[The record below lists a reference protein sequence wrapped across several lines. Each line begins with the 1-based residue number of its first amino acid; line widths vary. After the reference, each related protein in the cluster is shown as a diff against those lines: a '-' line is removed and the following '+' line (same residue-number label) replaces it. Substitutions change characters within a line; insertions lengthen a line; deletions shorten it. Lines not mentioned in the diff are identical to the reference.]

1 MNYKVLLYYTNL
13 SLSQEDNDFVANFLE
28 SGSKIIEQEIN
39 EKSGDKYQIE
49 IDFLHLEKGE
59 KGLEQL
65 LNKIDTYEGLLFTH
79 AHPTGKYNKT
89 ILEHLNKNEFFY
101 FHLSSALG
109 TDKHLLDVR
118 KSYYDAR
125 IAFINNE
132 IDQLKGNNIFYLHN
146 EVRLYERILA
156 DHKSLPNFQDY
167 SFRSF
172 MGIDD
177 ITGIKSLVNEIFSNL
192 KKNDLII
199 LDLGLKYFREVF
211 SYLEDNELTN
221 RVINSFG
228 SIENRF
234 KKISFNLIQLI
245 TNQVAISLSL
255 EDLMNKIFK
264 EDIESNKIALLL
276 DGSYRLE
283 IPILVSQALNKCD
296 DNDIQN
302 KDIEKIRSAIL
313 SFDGKKDIFIGKRL
327 QYGFNEEGVNI
338 LKDNFAYVFP
348 NSLQSRDY
356 KTPKI
361 LYHTQFRSV
370 DSKVQKSRVIYAY
383 IDILSVTNIDISS
396 RFWTAEF
403 YIDIVSLHED
413 PIDEI
418 LFNNLSSL
426 NDKFSY
432 KKVWR
437 RDDKFN
443 YNTQRYYVVANFD
456 FFPKVENYP
465 FDWQNIYIAMT
476 IKNDKE
482 QILQPIPLDLL
493 DHDFEI
499 SGWTIEND
507 FSGIKYQK
515 NNLFQDTDLQ
525 KSVSINSENRAGW
538 ILKRKN
544 NATLFKIG
552 IPMSFL
558 IFLVYYTTF
567 STYAE
572 SGSSIGILTTTFLSS
587 IALYFSVEKPEPK
600 KMTIVD
606 LIFIWFYIVNGI
618 TVVTCGIAS
627 SLSENIFY
635 LSNSIL
641 KALIPLS
648 LISMGVYLLKRIRRS
663 RDDILLDRDI

>member
-1 MNYKVLLYYTNL
+1 MNYKVLLYYSNL
-13 SLSQEDNDFVANFLE
+13 ALAQENNDFVANFLK

-39 EKSGDKYQIE
+39 ENSNDKYQIE
-49 IDFLHLEKGE
+49 IDFLHIEKGE

-65 LNKIDTYEGLLFTH
+65 FKKIDTYEGLFFTH
-79 AHPTGKYNKT
+79 GHTIGKYDKT

-101 FHLSSALG
+101 FHSSPTLG
-109 TDKHLLDVR
+109 ANKHLLSLR
-118 KSYYDAR
+118 KADYDSRLAL
-125 IAFINNE
+125 INNE
-132 IDQLKGNNIFYLHN
+132 IDQSKGNNIYYLHN
-146 EVRLYERILA
+146 EIRLYERILA
-156 DHKSLPNFQDY
+156 NYKSFPNFQDY
-167 SFRSF
+167 SFKSF
-172 MGIDD
+172 KE
-177 ITGIKSLVNEIFSNL
+177 TAEIKSHVNEIFSNL

-245 TNQVAISLSL
+245 TNQVATSLSL

-264 EDIESNKIALLL
+264 EDIETNKTALLL

-370 DSKVQKSRVIYAY
+370 DSKVQKSRVIFGY

-426 NDKFSY
+426 NHKFSY
-432 KKVWR
+432 KRVWR
-437 RDDKFN
+437 RDDKIN

-456 FFPKVENYP
+456 FFPKIENYP

-507 FSGIKYQK
+507 FSGIKCQK
-515 NNLFQDTDLQ
+515 NHLFQDANLQ

-641 KALIPLS
+641 KALIPIS
-648 LISMGVYLLKRIRRS
+648 LIAMGVYLLKRIRRS
-663 RDDILLDRDI
+663 REDILLDRDI

>member
-1 MNYKVLLYYTNL
+1 M
-13 SLSQEDNDFVANFLE
+13 
-28 SGSKIIEQEIN
+28 
-39 EKSGDKYQIE
+39 
-49 IDFLHLEKGE
+49 
-59 KGLEQL
+59 
-65 LNKIDTYEGLLFTH
+65 
-79 AHPTGKYNKT
+79 
-89 ILEHLNKNEFFY
+89 
-101 FHLSSALG
+101 
-109 TDKHLLDVR
+109 
-118 KSYYDAR
+118 
-125 IAFINNE
+125 
-132 IDQLKGNNIFYLHN
+132 
-146 EVRLYERILA
+146 
-156 DHKSLPNFQDY
+156 
-167 SFRSF
+167 
-172 MGIDD
+172 
-177 ITGIKSLVNEIFSNL
+177 L
-192 KKNDLII
+192 KKLLISQGLI
-199 LDLGLKYFREVF
+199 LRNICIYLNQKY
-211 SYLEDNELTN
+211 
-221 RVINSFG
+221 
-228 SIENRF
+228 
-234 KKISFNLIQLI
+234 
-245 TNQVAISLSL
+245 
-255 EDLMNKIFK
+255 
-264 EDIESNKIALLL
+264 
-276 DGSYRLE
+276 
-283 IPILVSQALNKCD
+283 
-296 DNDIQN
+296 
-302 KDIEKIRSAIL
+302 
-313 SFDGKKDIFIGKRL
+313 
-327 QYGFNEEGVNI
+327 
-338 LKDNFAYVFP
+338 
-348 NSLQSRDY
+348 
-356 KTPKI
+356 
-361 LYHTQFRSV
+361 
-370 DSKVQKSRVIYAY
+370 
-383 IDILSVTNIDISS
+383 
-396 RFWTAEF
+396 
-403 YIDIVSLHED
+403 
-413 PIDEI
+413 DEI

-465 FDWQNIYIAMT
+465 FDCQNIYIAMT

-515 NNLFQDTDLQ
+515 NHLFQDANLQ

-544 NATLFKIG
+544 NATLIKIG

-641 KALIPLS
+641 KVLIPLS